1 MKVSF
6 IKLQVNTLDLASSF
20 HLYTSLSSPISSWFL
35 CTLKAFS
42 PLTLTFC
49 FCHCLR
55 LEQFEKFLGS
65 QSLIS
70 ALVQDK
76 VLIALPLA
84 LTLIP
89 QVKQC
94 KSEKE
99 GLTRQCVLCNNGN
112 PL

>member
-20 HLYTSLSSPISSWFL
+20 HLDTSLSSPLSSWFL
-35 CTLKAFS
+35 QTLKAFS

-70 ALVQDK
+70 ALVQDGVFISSSFSSHLDSPGK
-76 VLIALPLA
+76 AM
-84 LTLIP
+84 
-89 QVKQC
+89 Q
-94 KSEKE
+94 E
-99 GLTRQCVLCNNGN
+99 
-112 PL
+112 